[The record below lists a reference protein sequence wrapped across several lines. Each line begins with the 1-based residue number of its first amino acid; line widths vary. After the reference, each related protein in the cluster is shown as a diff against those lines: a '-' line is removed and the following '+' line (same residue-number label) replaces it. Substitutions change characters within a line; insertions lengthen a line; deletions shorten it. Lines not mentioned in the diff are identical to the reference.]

1 MPVINL
7 KRDIIETILVRGG
20 ILTLNFAIIWLVTF
34 FWKAEGNG
42 IRALFMLNIGII
54 AIFCNIFTSS
64 SVSYFLR
71 KVGQSRLATQAYL
84 WIFLT
89 SGIFTILLSL
99 RASATDFPLFL
110 FIVSVLLGFLAFHS
124 SLFIGCQKIPYYNL
138 ITLLQPVLLLLF
150 MLLIYYVFD
159 DKFGF
164 YAYFYAQ
171 ILALL
176 FISVVAKVIAHKTL
190 GKSKLVL
197 DKSVIKAS
205 FNYGWK
211 TELSN
216 LLQFLNYRISM
227 YVLLLLSG
235 VESVGVFAIGVSL
248 AEAIW
253 IFSRSISLV
262 QYSNVLQTGDT
273 VKSRKETGKVS
284 LISFLATAAC
294 IAIVAVLPANIFSQ
308 IFNGEEFSY
317 VKNII
322 ILLSPGILA
331 IAISNVYGNFFSAI
345 GKLNILILKS
355 AAGVVVT
362 LILSLFLI
370 SEWGIAGACIVN
382 SSAYIVS
389 SVILFVAFFYKKPL
403 ITSHKSL

>member
-1 MPVINL
+1 
-7 KRDIIETILVRGG
+7 
-20 ILTLNFAIIWLVTF
+20 
-34 FWKAEGNG
+34 
-42 IRALFMLNIGII
+42 
-54 AIFCNIFTSS
+54 
-64 SVSYFLR
+64 
-71 KVGQSRLATQAYL
+71 
-84 WIFLT
+84 
-89 SGIFTILLSL
+89 
-99 RASATDFPLFL
+99 
-110 FIVSVLLGFLAFHS
+110 
-124 SLFIGCQKIPYYNL
+124 
-138 ITLLQPVLLLLF
+138 
-150 MLLIYYVFD
+150 
-159 DKFGF
+159 
-164 YAYFYAQ
+164 
-171 ILALL
+171 
-176 FISVVAKVIAHKTL
+176 
-190 GKSKLVL
+190 
-197 DKSVIKAS
+197 
-205 FNYGWK
+205 
-211 TELSN
+211 
-216 LLQFLNYRISM
+216 
-227 YVLLLLSG
+227 LLLLSG